1 MAVSIEDIKKLRD
14 QSGVSMTSCK
24 KALEEANGDMSL
36 AIENLRKKGESKAM
50 ERAERTTSNGVVKV
64 KVDGNKGALVA
75 LLCETDFVSRG
86 DDFKALG
93 DLLLEKAFNGALTNE
108 NEEVQEV
115 KDAQLKMGENVK
127 LGKVAVISSDVLGFY
142 VHSNDKIGAIVA
154 LKGGDADLA
163 KDLAMHASA
172 TNPKYLSSTDV
183 DNALVSKER
192 EIWTEQLKNE
202 GKNEE
207 IIEKILVG
215 KEKKFR
221 EENAFLSQEFVKN
234 PETKISDLLKD
245 KNAEIVDFVVFSI

>member
-1 MAVSIEDIKKLRD
+1 MSVSIEDIKKLRD
-14 QSGVSMTSCK
+14 QTGVSMTACK
-24 KALEEANGDMSL
+24 KALEDANGDMSL
-36 AIENLRKKGESKAM
+36 AIENLRKKGESKAA
-50 ERAERTTSNGVVKV
+50 ERAERTTSNGCVRV

-86 DDFKALG
+86 DEFKSLA
-93 DLLLEKAFNGALTNE
+93 DLLVSKAFNGELSSE

-127 LGKVAVISSDVLGFY
+127 LGKVALLSSDVLGFY
-142 VHSNDKIGAIVA
+142 VHGNDKIGAIVA
-154 LKGGDADLA
+154 LNGGDNELA

-172 TNPKYLSSTDV
+172 TNPKYLSPSEV
-183 DNALVSKER
+183 DNAIVAKER

-207 IIEKILVG
+207 IIEKILSG

-221 EENAFLSQEFVKN
+221 EENAFLSQQFVKN
-234 PETKISDLLKD
+234 PDLKISDLLKD
-245 KNAEIVDFVVFSI
+245 KNAEITQFVVFSI